1 MRFYV
6 NDDCI
11 GCGLC
16 VSICPEV
23 FALTEGD
30 VARAQEEEVSPS
42 MEAPATEAM
51 DSCPTS
57 AIEAE

>member
-30 VARAQEEEVSPS
+30 VARAQEEEVSPA
-42 MEAPATEAM
+42 MESPATEAM